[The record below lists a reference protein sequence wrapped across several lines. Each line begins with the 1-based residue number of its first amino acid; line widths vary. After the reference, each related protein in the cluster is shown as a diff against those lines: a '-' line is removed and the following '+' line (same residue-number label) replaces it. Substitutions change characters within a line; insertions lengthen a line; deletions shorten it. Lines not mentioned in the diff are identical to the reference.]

1 MPGPRNAKKGK
12 KVHVKKSKKS
22 TSVTV
27 IQAPAPPEPSPP
39 VHKLEPPSSDIDCP
53 SYTPPHIR
61 PTPYVQDLHDDF
73 IPSIHDPGNG
83 PRVRDVRAFLSS
95 FFAQPPSLDDP
106 LCAEFS
112 QEEVHQMLCT
122 TLPDETAT
130 ILWYN
135 KSRATSRICPSCRR
149 LYRLGDILPDLTQDS
164 GQQTNETRSPLLAR
178 EQEISGLCSPVCFI
192 LASFEYPCAIKT
204 TWGRTADEIDDFT
217 WDLLN
222 GPGDGRGDKGL
233 SLLLKMA
240 RLPDLGLGQL
250 CLPDI
255 DFDAGS
261 EDEPTTY
268 HRLHYEP
275 ERFSC

>member
-12 KVHVKKSKKS
+12 KVRVKKCKKS

-27 IQAPAPPEPSPP
+27 IQAPAPPKPSPP
-39 VHKLEPPSSDIDCP
+39 VHKLEPPSSDIDFP

-112 QEEVHQMLCT
+112 QEEVLQMLCT

-130 ILWYN
+130 VSTTPEA
-135 KSRATSRICPSCRR
+135 SRAHKVT
-149 LYRLGDILPDLTQDS
+149 LPRSYGTTRVVLLVVSAHHVDVFTAS
-164 GQQTNETRSPLLAR
+164 VIFCQT
-178 EQEISGLCSPVCFI
+178 
-192 LASFEYPCAIKT
+192 
-204 TWGRTADEIDDFT
+204 
-217 WDLLN
+217 
-222 GPGDGRGDKGL
+222 
-233 SLLLKMA
+233 
-240 RLPDLGLGQL
+240 
-250 CLPDI
+250 
-255 DFDAGS
+255 
-261 EDEPTTY
+261 
-268 HRLHYEP
+268 
-275 ERFSC
+275 

>member
-1 MPGPRNAKKGK
+1 MPGPCNSKKRK
-12 KVHVKKSKKS
+12 KLVKKNKPKS
-22 TSVTV
+22 TLAV
-27 IQAPAPPEPSPP
+27 QATAPPEPPP
-39 VHKLEPPSSDIDCP
+39 PDHELEPPPSDISCP
-53 SYTPPHIR
+53 VYEPPPKI
-61 PTPYVQDLHDDF
+61 PTPHVQDFHVEVLP
-73 IPSIHDPGNG
+73 IIHDPGNG
-83 PRVRDVRAFLSS
+83 PRVRDIRGFLSS

-112 QEEVHQMLCT
+112 QEEVLQMLCT
-122 TLPDETAT
+122 ALPKETAI

-149 LYRLGDILPDLTQDS
+149 LYRLGDILPDLTEDGKKHTGES
-164 GQQTNETRSPLLAR
+164 RSPLLAR

-192 LASFEYPCAIKT
+192 LASFEYPGAIKT

-222 GPGDGRGDKGL
+222 GPGDGQGDKELG
-233 SLLLKMA
+233 LLLKMA

-255 DFDAGS
+255 DFDV
-261 EDEPTTY
+261 
-268 HRLHYEP
+268 EP
-275 ERFSC
+275 EDRIYSEQNYERDKFSY